1 MSERKHQPKRERPVL
16 RKKVETTRN
25 GDAGADYGGARHG
38 EPRDYYDEERLDQFD
53 RECVLKATVG
63 RPRIRRIEFT
73 KGSDEKARP

>member
-38 EPRDYYDEERLDQFD
+38 YPVTGLM
-53 RECVLKATVG
+53 K
-63 RPRIRRIEFT
+63 RRA
-73 KGSDEKARP
+73 D